1 MSTDRVTPEQLRRM
15 VGGEVFADRRGRV
28 RGQRAIVDY
37 KAMLEE
43 QMRLAGLPEPSRE
56 FRFAQLQGRQFRFD
70 WCWGRRRIAVEYE
83 GGTYG
88 PKSRHTTV
96 SGFREDCVKYSLA
109 AELGWRVFRY
119 TSDHVRSGAA
129 IAQLQ
134 RVFAQR

>member
-1 MSTDRVTPEQLRRM
+1 MSRDTVTPAQLRRL
-15 VGGEVFADRRGRV
+15 V
-28 RGQRAIVDY
+28 RPGQQVDY
-37 KAMLEE
+37 KAVLEE

-56 FRFAQLQGRQFRFD
+56 FRFAQLAGRQFRFD
-70 WCWGRRRIAVEYE
+70 WCWGRRRVAVEYE

-88 PKSRHTTV
+88 PKSRHTTAA
-96 SGFREDCVKYSLA
+96 GFREDCVKYSLA

-134 RVFAQR
+134 RVFAERPQ